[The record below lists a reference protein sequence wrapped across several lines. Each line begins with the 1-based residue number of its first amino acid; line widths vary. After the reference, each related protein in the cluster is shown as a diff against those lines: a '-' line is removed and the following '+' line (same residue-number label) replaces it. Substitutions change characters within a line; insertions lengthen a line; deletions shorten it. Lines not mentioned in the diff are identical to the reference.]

1 MPHSALQSKNS
12 AAGSRGAGR
21 LHQRTEK
28 RLGKRVAGHTLRV
41 PLNPHD
47 PMLAWLVLDGFDH
60 AIRRYGGNAQTV
72 TEVAHRLMMRAV
84 YVQRKPIVASLEAAS
99 ASELGDFAALLDPSR
114 MDWVISFGWQAL
126 AAVDDIRMEFAG
138 NVLIKRAAETHV
150 EALAPIADGEDGLTS
165 GKSMFQDSEVGPLAI
180 SVGVVGLLLARRV
193 VQRGVDI
200 SRCARENKS
209 VQVRDLGGKLGR
221 R

>member
-1 MPHSALQSKNS
+1 VS
-12 AAGSRGAGR
+12 
-21 LHQRTEK
+21 
-28 RLGKRVAGHTLRV
+28 
-41 PLNPHD
+41 
-47 PMLAWLVLDGFDH
+47 F
-60 AIRRYGGNAQTV
+60 
-72 TEVAHRLMMRAV
+72 
-84 YVQRKPIVASLEAAS
+84 EAAS
-99 ASELGDFAALLDPSR
+99 ATELGDFAALLDPRR

-150 EALAPIADGEDGLTS
+150 EALAAIADGEDGLTS

-221 R
+221 RQFERNGNGLAIGMFDRRKVKLQLIGDVAFLFLGGAPGDANTRAAGTKWVSGALLGVSRGHRT